1 MSGEPIMGQRHRCA
15 VIDGVMLAA
24 VPADLPTS
32 STAAAGAYVP
42 PGPRERLIRSARER
56 GALQTARS
64 ALAWASRFA
73 AGPQVARRIRREP
86 IFTLGDAQFAYRDS
100 WHNWTWLNER
110 AVEIPIAAAAL
121 AGVSKSRAVEVG
133 AVMTHYGAHGH
144 RVVDKYENGVEIE
157 QIDIFDLPPEPIYD
171 LVLSVST
178 LEHVGW
184 DEPNRDAELALS
196 AAEHLKLLVAPG
208 GELLVTVPVGYHPRL
223 DAAIRSG
230 ELEFDEVLALR
241 CHYPSMIWREVEPS
255 TVDDAEYDSLIYRA
269 EAVLICRW
277 TNQSDG

>member
-1 MSGEPIMGQRHRCA
+1 MGQRHRCA

-121 AGVSKSRAVEVG
+121 AGGSKSRAVEVG